1 MTNLDSKQQELEELR
16 RSRTVVTEKLG
27 GVGQQLRDDVWVTVE
42 SEDRVEEEKEK
53 TRRELDQVKQSRLE
67 PTQLERP
74 SSRIEELAR
83 LESRKEL
90 EEIKKVRSS
99 MTESVEV
106 FFLSS
111 SVWIRLMSSA
121 I

>member
-1 MTNLDSKQQELEELR
+1 MTKVESKQEELEELR
-16 RSRTVVTEKLG
+16 RSRTVVREKLG
-27 GVGQQLRDDVWVTVE
+27 GVGHQLRDDVWVTVE
-42 SEDRVEEEKEK
+42 SEDRVEEEREK

-74 SSRIEELAR
+74 SSRIEEQAR

-99 MTESVEV
+99 RTETVEV
-106 FFLSS
+106 SF
-111 SVWIRLMSSA
+111 
-121 I
+121 